1 MVWHK
6 HESKNFY
13 DAFSVLHNP
22 MRPGLIGLEEGLF
35 EMKKGSRCLV
45 VEFIEIVNEAKVV
58 GMVEKDI
65 SFFHTTIANVVDMA
79 FCEVYFSSRHIHI
92 L

>member
-6 HESKNFY
+6 HESKNLY

-22 MRPGLIGLEEGLF
+22 MRPGLIGLEERLF
-35 EMKKGSRCLV
+35 KIEEGRWRFI
-45 VEFIEIVNEAKVV
+45 VEFVEIVDKAEIV

-65 SFFHTTIANVVDMA
+65 SFFHTTVANVVDLI
-79 FCEVYFSSRHIHI
+79 FRKVYFSSRHIFI